1 MSGHPPGRRVATA
14 AKCLMVVGL
23 AGVWHVPFAQV
34 GVWNEGRVV
43 PLVYH
48 GRPLPKVIEDIQ
60 PYTRRR
66 IVIDAAAA
74 EFQYSGIVKQE
85 DVDAWIRDLPAIY
98 PVTVIDCQTAK
109 DRADISAC
117 TEPTL
122 IVIRSRLDLYQNSLR
137 SALTS
142 PSVVRCSL
150 SPSPC
155 AR

>member
-1 MSGHPPGRRVATA
+1 MSGHHPGWRVATA
-14 AKCLMVVGL
+14 AKCLVVVGL
-23 AGVWHVPFAQV
+23 V
-34 GVWNEGRVV
+34 GVWLLPLRVARGEVWSEGRVV

-48 GRPLPKVIEDIQ
+48 GRPLPQVIEDIQ

-109 DRADISAC
+109 NRADISAC

-122 IVIRSRLDLYQNSLR
+122 IVIRSRSDLHQNSLR
-137 SALTS
+137 SAW
-142 PSVVRCSL
+142 R
-150 SPSPC
+150 
-155 AR
+155 